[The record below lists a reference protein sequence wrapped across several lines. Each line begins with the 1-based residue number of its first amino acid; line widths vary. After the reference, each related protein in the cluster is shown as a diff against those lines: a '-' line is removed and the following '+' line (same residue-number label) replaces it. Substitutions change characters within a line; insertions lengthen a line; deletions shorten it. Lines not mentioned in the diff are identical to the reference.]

1 VTPGLVAAGKSVRLL
16 QQLWGTLML
25 AQSIVSGLLVG
36 SVYALIAVGLTL
48 VWGIMEIVNFAH
60 GSYLMLSMY
69 ICYVFYLLAGFDP
82 LLSMPIAIII
92 LFMLGIITYKT
103 IISRIMQAP
112 MLFQIFTTFGLMFL
126 INYAMF
132 FIAKPTF
139 RTVKIS
145 FLDGVLKVG
154 GLYLDNAML
163 VSSVVCTLAF
173 IFLYAFL
180 HLTKIGKGIRA
191 TTDNPRAALALG
203 VDVEKMYA
211 YTWGISLALVAV
223 AGSVLSR
230 ILYTHPTVGDKFGLF
245 AFVAVALGGFGSIY
259 GAILGGL
266 MIGLVGTVVGVYA
279 IPWMKL
285 PAVFAVFVLALVI
298 RPQGL
303 LGWK

>member
-1 VTPGLVAAGKSVRLL
+1 
-16 QQLWGTLML
+16 ML
-25 AQSIVSGLLVG
+25 AQSVVSGLLVG

-48 VWGIMEIVNFAH
+48 IWGITEIVNFAH
-60 GSYLMLSMY
+60 GSYLMLAMY
-69 ICYVFYLLAGFDP
+69 ICYALYLLAGFDP
-82 LLSMPIAIII
+82 LLTMPIAVFI
-92 LFMLGIITYKT
+92 LFVLGIITYKA
-103 IISRIMQAP
+103 IISRIMHAP
-112 MLFQIFTTFGLMFL
+112 MLFQIFTTFGMMFL
-126 INYAMF
+126 INYTMF

-139 RTVKIS
+139 RSVRIS
-145 FLDGVLKVG
+145 FLNGVMKVG
-154 GLYLDNAML
+154 GLYLDNAMIVATL
-163 VSSVVCTLAF
+163 VCILAF
-173 IFLYAFL
+173 LFLYAFL
-180 HLTKIGKGIRA
+180 HFTKIGKGIRA

-203 VDVEKMYA
+203 VDIEKMYA

-245 AFVAVALGGFGSIY
+245 AFVAVALGGFGSIF

-266 MIGLVGTVVGVYA
+266 IIGVVGTVVGVYA

-285 PAVFAVFVLALVI
+285 PAVFAVFVVALVI